1 MINRS
6 REQHL
11 KEGQQYEKQGNRK
24 EAYKQ
29 YVQAISITSSMIK
42 EFLLLLIKHKIPY
55 IIAPYESDAQ
65 LAYLARTGL
74 IDVVCTEDSDTLCYQ
89 CPHVLFKLTPEGTCV
104 TIDLNDIYETN
115 KVDMINWTPELFE
128 IMCVLNGCDYAS
140 GCNQIGL
147 KTARKYINKGKTK
160 EAILEHIKSIP
171 KHQFTN
177 YEPLMNQ
184 AISCFHH
191 QVIFNPIINQ
201 REYLTPLSHEE
212 VNLYIH
218 QEPCLFGD
226 LKDDVIATQL
236 AKGLIYDEKGT
247 FLLPKDCNVDYL
259 DQFFKNCKLSPVSER
274 YAIHCN
280 MKKEDSQEIL
290 KNYTSISIP
299 CTVKSIKREYSSIEN
314 KQDYED
320 SPTSTVPKDMDEYY
334 SSFLESSLSDDFVSE
349 IERIEKTIEC
359 IVCF

>member
-1 MINRS
+1 M
-6 REQHL
+6 
-11 KEGQQYEKQGNRK
+11 
-24 EAYKQ
+24 
-29 YVQAISITSSMIK
+29 
-42 EFLLLLIKHKIPY
+42 
-55 IIAPYESDAQ
+55 
-65 LAYLARTGL
+65 
-74 IDVVCTEDSDTLCYQ
+74 
-89 CPHVLFKLTPEGTCV
+89 
-104 TIDLNDIYETN
+104 
-115 KVDMINWTPELFE
+115 
-128 IMCVLNGCDYAS
+128 
-140 GCNQIGL
+140 
-147 KTARKYINKGKTK
+147 
-160 EAILEHIKSIP
+160 
-171 KHQFTN
+171 
-177 YEPLMNQ
+177 
-184 AISCFHH
+184 
-191 QVIFNPIINQ
+191 
-201 REYLTPLSHEE
+201 
-212 VNLYIH
+212 
-218 QEPCLFGD
+218 
-226 LKDDVIATQL
+226 KDDVIATQL

-299 CTVKSIKREYSSIEN
+299 CTVKSTKREYSSIEN